1 MDDSAVDR
9 ADRALEEA
17 LQQRE
22 LADPRQP
29 LRALLKELK
38 DTPAFDEAVR
48 YYREELVP
56 KVADGEADPLDGW
69 LEFGRKLAALS
80 GPGREVVIDP
90 GGKSH
95 VPSGRSADNHVIL
108 YLPDDPRQQ
117 ILPLRLPRERS
128 RAQEATL
135 RLLVERKTS

>member
-1 MDDSAVDR
+1 MDDSAADR

-29 LRALLKELK
+29 LRARLRELKE
-38 DTPAFDEAVR
+38 TAAFDEAVR

-56 KVADGEADPLDGW
+56 KVAGGEVDPLEGW
-69 LEFGRKLAALS
+69 FEFARKLAALS
-80 GPGREVVIDP
+80 GPGTEVVIDR

-95 VPSGRSADNHVIL
+95 QPSGRSADHDVIL
-108 YLPDDPRQQ
+108 YLPDDPRQH